1 MRCQLQLDNADS
13 FILWHNTSTG
23 DDTWDLMFSL
33 MPKIKKDLKKMNWS
47 SSLGRLLGILLYAIQ
62 TEAWIADNEVWDD
75 EKKFTKWFSDFSVA
89 WREVLK
95 RSDEELGLALEGGR
109 EGGYRSTLVNMI
121 GRWQK
126 ETNELLDGIYNGKQN
141 HNFNVKVDIL
151 DAEEGE
157 QDSDGSE
164 DESAAPS
171 SSVLKASKRKEK
183 DDAKGKAK
191 EGNKRK
197 AKEDAKGNA
206 KAKKVKVADTK
217 AVSAKKKTGRFW
229 SDQASSGSK

>member
-1 MRCQLQLDNADS
+1 
-13 FILWHNTSTG
+13 
-23 DDTWDLMFSL
+23 
-33 MPKIKKDLKKMNWS
+33 
-47 SSLGRLLGILLYAIQ
+47 
-62 TEAWIADNEVWDD
+62 
-75 EKKFTKWFSDFSVA
+75 
-89 WREVLK
+89 
-95 RSDEELGLALEGGR
+95 
-109 EGGYRSTLVNMI
+109 MI

-151 DAEEGE
+151 DAEEGK

-183 DDAKGKAK
+183 EDAKGKAK

-197 AKEDAKGNA
+197 AKEDG
-206 KAKKVKVADTK
+206 KV
-217 AVSAKKKTGRFW
+217 G
-229 SDQASSGSK
+229 